1 MVWKIQFFIA
11 ISYAEE
17 GAERQKSASGI
28 IIKGEREANKDE
40 AAILMKLT
48 CCVCVNVLI
57 VNINQIYLLTCFL
70 HQYNLHRT

>member
-11 ISYAEE
+11 ISHAEE

-48 CCVCVNVLI
+48 CCVCVKLLI
-57 VNINQIYLLTCFL
+57 
-70 HQYNLHRT
+70 